1 MCAESERVKS
11 KVGEGEGVDKDDDKR
26 DDIKGECEAVI
37 DGIPD
42 MANRKVANKEFKLF
56 QSTL

>member
-11 KVGEGEGVDKDDDKR
+11 KVGEGKGVDKDDDKR

-37 DGIPD
+37 DGVPD
-42 MANRKVANKEFKLF
+42 MANRKGEYKPRV
-56 QSTL
+56 